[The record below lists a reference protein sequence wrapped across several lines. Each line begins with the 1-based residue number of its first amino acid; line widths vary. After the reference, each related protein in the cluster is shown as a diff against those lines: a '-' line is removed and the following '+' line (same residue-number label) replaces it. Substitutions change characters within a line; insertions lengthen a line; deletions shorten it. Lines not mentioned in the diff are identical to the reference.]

1 MVAPRLTSL
10 ALLLLLALAAAAPHP
25 RMRRQLIDDDALQ
38 PIEDGAGD
46 DQTRE
51 KRKLEGVTQAKFGI
65 KNAVLGFVFGKINSL
80 IDAKTRLVDTLDK
93 QNIELNKQYGIE
105 APQNGL
111 ASLSGIVGQVIGPK
125 LQLLGPKIQAV
136 TGLLGGA
143 SGGSGGSGGGG
154 LGSIISLVTS
164 LSGSSSG
171 GGAGGTVET
180 IDSSEEDDSL
190 TFIIEYLSGSQSHS
204 ITTICCL
211 PLLYNI
217 HQSKTGAAARGGMS
231 EVVGR
236 QRCVL
241 RTQPHRSTDTNTD
254 PHSNKANAHNT
265 YKRRRGEARR
275 GPRDAMLSG
284 PLSQSG
290 STSRRRELARTPV
303 TPGTAHPSWSRR
315 SLSSR
320 TRRQSDDIPV
330 FDRNKVSLDVPGS
343 LFGPSVSLLIRTTKI
358 IGDVIQVRKAHY
370 PPTPTHRSA
379 VLTACP
385 VTELRGALPDLLKTL
400 PATVPGTLR
409 NQGPR
414 PGYHHHHHYHH
425 QHGGPRAR
433 GQRGAAA
440 LRAAPQCL
448 PPPTLHY
455 YSQARTP
462 RRSRCSAA
470 PVAPCVAP
478 AGGTFPTTA
487 MFPKIYNIHL
497 IVTS

>member
-180 IDSSEEDDSL
+180 IDSSEEDDS
-190 TFIIEYLSGSQSHS
+190 
-204 ITTICCL
+204 
-211 PLLYNI
+211 
-217 HQSKTGAAARGGMS
+217 
-231 EVVGR
+231 
-236 QRCVL
+236 
-241 RTQPHRSTDTNTD
+241 
-254 PHSNKANAHNT
+254 
-265 YKRRRGEARR
+265 
-275 GPRDAMLSG
+275 
-284 PLSQSG
+284 
-290 STSRRRELARTPV
+290 
-303 TPGTAHPSWSRR
+303 
-315 SLSSR
+315 
-320 TRRQSDDIPV
+320 
-330 FDRNKVSLDVPGS
+330 
-343 LFGPSVSLLIRTTKI
+343 
-358 IGDVIQVRKAHY
+358 
-370 PPTPTHRSA
+370 
-379 VLTACP
+379 
-385 VTELRGALPDLLKTL
+385 
-400 PATVPGTLR
+400 
-409 NQGPR
+409 
-414 PGYHHHHHYHH
+414 
-425 QHGGPRAR
+425 
-433 GQRGAAA
+433 
-440 LRAAPQCL
+440 
-448 PPPTLHY
+448 
-455 YSQARTP
+455 
-462 RRSRCSAA
+462 
-470 PVAPCVAP
+470 
-478 AGGTFPTTA
+478 
-487 MFPKIYNIHL
+487 
-497 IVTS
+497 